1 MARPILATLA
11 TLQILNGIGI
21 GWTGGNALYG
31 MPDNFLNLGGGYV
44 ARVPIPI
51 LFLACQ
57 RFYFRGAVLSG
68 MK

>member
-1 MARPILATLA
+1 
-11 TLQILNGIGI
+11 
-21 GWTGGNALYG
+21 
-31 MPDNFLNLGGGYV
+31 
-44 ARVPIPI
+44 VPVLV